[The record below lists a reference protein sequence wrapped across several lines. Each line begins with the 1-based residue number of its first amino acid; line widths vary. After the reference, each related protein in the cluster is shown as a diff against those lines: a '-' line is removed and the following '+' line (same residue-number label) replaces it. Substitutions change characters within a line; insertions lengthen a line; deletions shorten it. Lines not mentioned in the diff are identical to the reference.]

1 MMKRR
6 ILATLFLLA
15 VAGLVAR
22 TSAQSFVHPGLL
34 HSRGDLE
41 RMKQAV
47 ARKQEP
53 IYSGF
58 ELFRQNPVSQHT
70 YKMQGP
76 MKMVGRNPTVG
87 QGTYDTDANAAHQN
101 AIMWAITGE
110 KAYAEKAREIINAWS
125 ATLKTITGRD
135 AVLMAGL
142 GPFKMVNAAEILRY
156 THAGWPEADIKKT
169 ERHFKEVIYPVIKD
183 FAPFANGNWDAAA
196 VKTMMAIGVFC
207 NDRLLFERALR
218 YYVDGH
224 GNGTI
229 WHYIINED
237 GQIQESGRDQGHTQL
252 GVAMLGECSEI
263 AWHQGLDLYGYAGN
277 RLLKGFEYVAK
288 FNLAQEV
295 PFTTTLDRTGKYSHM
310 TIARQDRGTL
320 RAVYEQIYHHYVNR
334 MGLEAP
340 YTRQAAE
347 KIRPEGPGKPGAD
360 HPGYGTLFYTRPK
373 TDAVKMALA
382 VVPAAPGAIIA
393 RGSTEQIS
401 LSWVAPVGATA
412 YTVKRAT
419 ESGGPYT
426 VVAKNVRQPH
436 YTDPQVK
443 PGTVYYYTVSAANA
457 TGESKD
463 AWETGITAGLPFA
476 WKHSDIGAGI
486 VPGYTAFD
494 GRQFKLEAGGM
505 DIDSTSDQFHYA
517 YMPLHGDGEIV
528 ARFVPQPS
536 SQFSRMGLMMREG
549 LAGGAAHATLLIYP
563 GKSARIEAPHWQLR
577 FLTRAATGEAT
588 TLVRA
593 GPALP
598 DPVVTQGRLTGPFWL
613 KLVRKGHTFTGYTSP
628 DGKTWTTFSSA
639 EVPLKKVMYVGLPAA
654 SGLKKGTTTIRF
666 DQVKAPGWQ

>member
-1 MMKRR
+1 MKRR
-6 ILATLFLLA
+6 ILATLVLLA

-58 ELFRQNPVSQHT
+58 ELFRQNPVSRHT

-76 MKMVGRNPTVG
+76 MEMVGRNPTVG
-87 QGTYDTDANAAHQN
+87 QGIYDTDANAAHQN
-101 AIMWAITGE
+101 AIMWAITGD

-125 ATLKTITGRD
+125 ATLKSITGRD

-142 GPFKMVNAAEILRY
+142 GPFKMINAAEILRY

-169 ERHFKEVIYPVIKD
+169 EKHFKEVIYPVIKD

-229 WHYIINED
+229 WHYILNED

-252 GVAMLGECSEI
+252 GVALLGECSEI

-288 FNLAQEV
+288 FNLGQEV
-295 PFTTTLDRTGKYSHM
+295 PFTTTLDRTGKYYHK

-347 KIRPEGPGKPGAD
+347 KIRPEGPGRPGAD
-360 HPGYGTLFYTRPK
+360 HPGYGTLFYTGPK
-373 TDAVKMALA
+373 TDALKMALA

-401 LSWVAPVGATA
+401 LSWVAPAGATA
-412 YTVKRAT
+412 YTVKRAAK
-419 ESGGPYT
+419 SGGPYT

-563 GKSARIEAPHWQLR
+563 GKSAQVEAPPWQLR
-577 FLTRAATGEAT
+577 CLTRAATGEAT

-593 GPALP
+593 GPALA
-598 DPVVTQGRLTGPFWL
+598 DPVVTQGRLTGPCWL

-639 EVPLKKVMYVGLPAA
+639 EVPLKKILYVGLPAA
-654 SGLKKGTTTIRF
+654 SGLKKVTTTIRF
-666 DQVKAPGWQ
+666 DQVKAPGWK